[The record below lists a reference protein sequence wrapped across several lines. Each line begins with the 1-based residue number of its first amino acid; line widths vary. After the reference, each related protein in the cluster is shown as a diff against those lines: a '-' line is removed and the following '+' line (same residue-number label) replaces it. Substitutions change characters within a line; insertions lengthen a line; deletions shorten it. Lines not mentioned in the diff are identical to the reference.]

1 MTAAA
6 GAPDLGARLLRTAA
20 RGVVLTGVAIVVGIL
35 LVSVV
40 NGAGSSP
47 GGGTAV
53 KSGTASTTS
62 TTGGTTTSTGKPV
75 AQIKVAVFNGSGVS
89 GAANTTA
96 NKLRGLGYA
105 IVAVTNAAT
114 TQTGTSVACKVGS
127 VQAQNLAKNVSPT
140 ATVGVFPT
148 PEPPQANA
156 GDCIVTVGK

>member
-1 MTAAA
+1 MTAVA

-20 RGVVLTGVAIVVGIL
+20 RGVVLTGVAIVVGIVL
-35 LVSVV
+35 LSVV
-40 NGAGSSP
+40 NGAGSP
-47 GGGTAV
+47 GGGSAV
-53 KSGTASTTS
+53 KSASSTTS

-114 TQTGTSVACKVGS
+114 TQTGTSVACKVGT
-127 VQAQNLAKNVSPT
+127 VQAQNLAKNVSAT

-148 PEPPQANA
+148 PEPPNANA
-156 GDCIVTVGK
+156 ADCIVTVGK

>member
-20 RGVVLTGVAIVVGIL
+20 RGVVLTGVAVVVGIV

-40 NGAGSSP
+40 NGAGSP
-47 GGGTAV
+47 GSGSTV
-53 KSGTASTTS
+53 KSGTATTTS
-62 TTGGTTTSTGKPV
+62 TTAGTTTSTGKPV
-75 AQIKVAVFNGSGVS
+75 AQVKVAVFNGSGVS

-127 VQAQNLAKNVSPT
+127 VQAQNLAKNVSAT

-148 PEPPQANA
+148 PEPPQANG